1 LSFALPHI
9 VSTQDF
15 ISVHVIVALDTFAIQ
30 FAPMEHIKEIAEV
43 LDVNSFAFLV
53 VIDVKHDVSLFA
65 FTENFCVTHE
75 VIGADDL
82 AVLDEPVYDFRCG
95 HGFAKIE
102 LEVAYHN
109 VSIPEFWF
117 VHLNHSIVCV

>member
-53 VIDVKHDVSLFA
+53 VVDVKHDASLFA
-65 FTENFCVTHE
+65 FTKYFSIAHK
-75 VIGADDL
+75 VIGAYDF
-82 AVLDEPVYDFRCG
+82 AVLDEPVDDFRCG

-109 VSIPEFWF
+109 VGTPEFWF